1 VIVRMPP
8 GSHRTICGLLASRA
22 EKFPDRPYVRFQ
34 IGGVETAALTYA
46 DTWSYSTRWAALLR
60 DRGLRKGGP
69 VLLALPNT
77 VDFVGAF
84 FGALLAGGLPAT
96 VAPMRRR
103 PSGDPHVSNILSRL
117 RFLRAGVLVLP
128 KEQAQDPDFPS
139 TGLPDGVAVVSS
151 QDLPPEPEPLSP
163 CDRETDLALL
173 QFTSG
178 TLGSAKAVELTH
190 AALLAQ
196 LDSVSRAL
204 ALDGAMDSAVSWLP
218 FSHDMGLIGF
228 LLTPAFVGGHVTL
241 LQAEEFVVRPALWI
255 RALSDSGATITGG
268 PPSAYLLCARR
279 IKQTEACR
287 YDLSRLRVG
296 LVGAE
301 MVSRRSLRLFEK
313 RFAAAGLRPT
323 ALTPTYGLAET
334 CLAVTMAPLERGPEV
349 ESVDLQTLQEEGRAV
364 RPKLDEGLRRE
375 FVSVGVPLWNTEIV
389 IVDDDGK
396 PLPERQM
403 GEITVRSPSLMSG
416 YRGDPLSTR
425 QALSNGR
432 LFTGDLGFQANGSLF
447 ITGRKKEILVV
458 GGRNYYPEDLEN
470 EAATVPGVRRWKVV
484 AVSYDD
490 PDLATEEVV
499 LMVET
504 GVTDGGERQLL
515 RRAIRRA
522 LIHADYPV
530 SQVVLVPPKTFR
542 TTPSGKLMRLDA
554 RRRFLAGDFGQPARR
569 PESPGL
575 G

>member
-1 VIVRMPP
+1 MPP
-8 GSHRTICGLLASRA
+8 GSHQTICGLLASRA
-22 EKFPDRPYVRFQ
+22 EHTPERLYVRFQ
-34 IGGVETAALTYA
+34 EEGVETAALTYA

-60 DRGLRKGGP
+60 DRGLRRGEP

-96 VAPMRRR
+96 VAPIRRQAF
-103 PSGDPHVSNILSRL
+103 GDPQLSTIMSRL
-117 RFLRAGVLVLP
+117 RFLGAGTLVLP
-128 KEQAQDPDFPS
+128 NEQVQVSDLRGA
-139 TGLPDGVAVVSS
+139 GLPEGLAVVSS
-151 QDLPPEPEPLSP
+151 QDLPSKPEPLSP

-178 TLGSAKAVELTH
+178 TSGSAKAVELTH

-204 ALDGAMDSAVSWLP
+204 ALEGARDSGVSWLP

-228 LLTPAFVGGHVTL
+228 LLTPAFEGCHTTF
-241 LQAEEFVVRPALWI
+241 LQAEEFVVRPASWI
-255 RALSDSGATITGG
+255 RALSDTGATITGG

-279 IKQTEACR
+279 IREAEALQ

-334 CLAVTMAPLERGPEV
+334 CLAVTMAPLDRGPEV
-349 ESVDLQTLQEEGRAV
+349 EPVDLQSLQEEGRAV
-364 RPKLDEGLRRE
+364 RPSSDEGLRRE
-375 FVSVGVPLWNTEIV
+375 FVSVGVPLPDTEV
-389 IVDDDGK
+389 FIVDDDGR
-396 PLPERQM
+396 PLEDRQM
-403 GEITVRSPSLMSG
+403 GEIVVRSPSLMSG
-416 YRGDPLSTR
+416 YRCDPQSTR
-425 QALSNGR
+425 QALNNGR
-432 LFTGDLGFQANGSLF
+432 LSTGDLGYQANGRLF

-458 GGRNYYPEDLEN
+458 GGRNYYPEDLER
-470 EAATVPGVRRWKVV
+470 EAATVPGVHRGRVV

-504 GVTDGGERQLL
+504 GSRDRGERQLL
-515 RRAIRRA
+515 RRAIRQA
-522 LIHADYPV
+522 LIHAEYPV

-554 RRRFLAGDFGQPARR
+554 RRRFLVGDLGQPARR
-569 PESPGL
+569 PDYPASR
-575 G
+575 

>member
-1 VIVRMPP
+1 
-8 GSHRTICGLLASRA
+8 
-22 EKFPDRPYVRFQ
+22 
-34 IGGVETAALTYA
+34 VETADLTFA

-60 DRGLRKGGP
+60 DRGLRRGEP
-69 VLLALPNT
+69 VLLALPNS

-96 VAPMRRR
+96 VAPIRRQA
-103 PSGDPHVSNILSRL
+103 SGDPHLSTIISRL
-117 RFLRAGVLVLP
+117 RFLGAGVLVLP

-178 TLGSAKAVELTH
+178 TSGGAKAVELTH
-190 AALLAQ
+190 TALLAQ
-196 LDSVSRAL
+196 LDRVSRAL
-204 ALDGAMDSAVSWLP
+204 AMDRELDSGVSWLP

-228 LLTPAFVGGHVTL
+228 LLVPAFVGCHVSI
-241 LQAEEFVVRPALWI
+241 LQTEEFIVRPVSWI
-255 RALSDSGATITGG
+255 RALSDTGATITGG

-279 IKQTEACR
+279 IKEAEALR
-287 YDLSRLRVG
+287 YHLGRLRVG

-313 RFAAAGLRPT
+313 RFAASGLGPT
-323 ALTPTYGLAET
+323 VLTPTYGLAEN
-334 CLAVTMAPLERGPEV
+334 CLAVTMAPLDRGPEV
-349 ESVDLQTLQEEGRAV
+349 EPVDLQSMQEEGRAV
-364 RPKLDEGLRRE
+364 PPSSDEGLHRE
-375 FVSVGVPLWNTEIV
+375 VVSVGVPLPDTEVLIL
-389 IVDDDGK
+389 DDDGK
-396 PLPERQM
+396 PLEDRQM
-403 GEITVRSPSLMSG
+403 GEIAVCSPSLMSG
-416 YRGDPLSTR
+416 YRCDPQSTR
-425 QALSNGR
+425 KVLGNGR
-432 LFTGDLGFQANGSLF
+432 LFTGDVGYQVGGQLF
-447 ITGRKKEILVV
+447 ITGRKKEVLVV
-458 GGRNYYPEDLEN
+458 GGRNYYPEDLER
-470 EAATVPGVRRWKVV
+470 EAATVPGVHRGRVV

-554 RRRFLAGDFGQPARR
+554 RRRFLAGDFSQPARR
-569 PESPGL
+569 PESLGL